1 MKPTGSDRDFE
12 LWLER
17 ELRLNAASAQQHR
30 PRITEP
36 AYRAASRRGGRSLA
50 TRSGIL
56 AAVTRRGA
64 AALVVAA
71 LAIGGGGVVAA
82 TATGNIDPGSLGQRV
97 AQIVEGCKDQVR
109 GEGRDKRPDADVDTH
124 APSADRQNHR
134 GIGKCVSSQ
143 VNHHQNGAV
152 QQQAHQDRDN
162 GPQSGRSSSPGKSP
176 DHGQGNGAGP
186 LGAPPGQGGPPRG
199 HGNGNP
205 GDDGDHGHHGHP
217 PTPSPRP

>member
-17 ELRLNAASAQQHR
+17 ELRLNAASAQQRR
-30 PRITEP
+30 PRVTQP
-36 AYRAASRRGGRSLA
+36 AYRAASRSGGKSLA

-64 AALVVAA
+64 AGLVVAA
-71 LAIGGGGVVAA
+71 LAVGGGGVVAA
-82 TATGNIDPGSLGQRV
+82 AATGSVNPGGLGQRV
-97 AQIVEGCKDQVR
+97 AQIVEACKDQIR
-109 GEGRDKRPDADVDTH
+109 GEDHDKKPDGDVD
-124 APSADRQNHR
+124 NHTAARENNR

-143 VNHHQNGAV
+143 VNNHQNGAA
-152 QQQAHQDRDN
+152 QQQAHQDRDTES
-162 GPQSGRSSSPGKSP
+162 QSNRSVSPGKNP

-186 LGAPPGQGGPPRG
+186 VGAPPGQGGPPRG
-199 HGNGNP
+199 RGNDDR
-205 GDDGDHGHHGHP
+205 GDRGHP